1 MASSINVVT
10 VGYLGSNLLI
20 AAMATAVCAV
30 VCLVAMT
37 VGVVLH
43 LVALVVIGVL
53 IWRQWHR
60 KRGQYKFHQIPFSD
74 ADEEEMWEQLKLT
87 RR

>member
-1 MASSINVVT
+1 MASSIDII

-30 VCLVAMT
+30 VCLVVMT

-60 KRGQYKFHQIPFSD
+60 RREQYKFHQIPFSN
-74 ADEEEMWEQLKLT
+74 AVEEEMWEQLKLT
-87 RR
+87 HR